1 MEPMATPAL
10 SHDEYRYELERSLAD
25 LIITRDEMIS
35 GGVEDEVADLLK
47 GEINGL
53 CIAMRLLGGYGRI
66 FFNRE
71 WANAIALDRDLAC
84 PYGENWHEL
93 PGGPIDPCGQ
103 MPKQLDWH
111 ECDTASDEYKAMC
124 QKRIDDAHSR
134 KVEAMTAHKAR
145 HASTGLP
152 A

>member
-1 MEPMATPAL
+1 MATPAL
-10 SHDEYRYELERSLAD
+10 SHDEYRYELERRLAD

-71 WANAIALDRDLAC
+71 WANAINADRGITS
-84 PYGENWHEL
+84 PYGTDYSEF
-93 PGGPIDPCGQ
+93 PGGPIDPCDASPRQ
-103 MPKQLDWH
+103 IDWN
-111 ECDTASDEYKAMC
+111 ECGASISDQHKSEA
-124 QKRIDDAHSR
+124 QKRIDDEHSR

-145 HASTGLP
+145 HASTGLTV
-152 A
+152 